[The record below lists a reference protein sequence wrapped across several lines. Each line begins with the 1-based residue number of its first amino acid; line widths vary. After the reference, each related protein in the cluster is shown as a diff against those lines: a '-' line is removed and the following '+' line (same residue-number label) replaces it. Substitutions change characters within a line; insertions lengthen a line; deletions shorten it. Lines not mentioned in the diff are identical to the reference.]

1 MIEILA
7 PAGDE
12 NSFNVALNSGA
23 DAIYLGLGK
32 FNARQKA
39 NNFNKEN
46 LTKCVR
52 RAHLFNVKV
61 YLTVNTLINNDE
73 ILPFI
78 SLIKDAISAKV
89 DAFIVQDLG
98 ASYLLKK
105 YFKNIVLHASTQMG
119 VHNLSGALVL
129 EKLGFKRVV
138 LSRETSLQ
146 DIIDIK
152 KNTNL
157 EIEYFVQGALCV
169 AFSGNCYISSL
180 LNNKSGNR
188 GECLQ
193 LCRLKYSS
201 FEKDKFLN
209 EGYLLSTTD
218 LCLLSRLKELIDAG
232 VTSFKIEGRLKR
244 ESYIAQTVKSY
255 KNAILNLDKIDI
267 NEEENKLKKIFNR
280 GNFNRGYYLENKKL
294 NFINYNFPNH
304 RGEKIGIVINVSNFK
319 NIYKIELNIN
329 KKIDSGCGIKFVY
342 DGEELS
348 IGVGNIQMLKNGNY
362 LIYSS
367 CKPKINSEVY
377 LTLDKNY
384 EDNLI
389 KNKRK
394 LEINIKFTS
403 HIGQKPI
410 LVVNYNNIEIK
421 EEADIIIEK
430 AKNFS
435 CSIESVINS
444 LNKLNDTVF
453 VAKNFDI
460 DIEDVFLPVSVLNNL
475 RRSAISKLEE
485 KILLNNIVNV
495 EFDEN
500 IDNLVKN
507 ELNNININK
516 FNCDYKIVDENILL
530 NQYDKNIIFAPTIYN
545 NNIFSNFFNEVKNK
559 NLTNLYLYIPPI
571 LKFNE
576 INLINNLLSSYN
588 FKGVY
593 INNISGLNFA
603 NNKEIIASYMLNI
616 TNLFALKNLLN
627 LGVKFICN
635 SIEYFASKISNC
647 SVIGNIALMNYCHCP
662 YQVNYN
668 STCNSCSFNNKLKYK
683 LNKNVFDIRRTK
695 IVCCYFEMLYNINK
709 KDIFNIYDL
718 RNL

>member
-12 NSFNVALNSGA
+12 NAFYVALNNGA
-23 DAIYLGLGK
+23 DAIYLGLGS
-32 FNARQKA
+32 FNARKKA
-39 NNFNKEN
+39 NNFNKES

-98 ASYLLKK
+98 VSYLLKK

-119 VHNLSGALVL
+119 VHNLSSALVL

-138 LSRETSLQ
+138 LSREASLQ
-146 DIIDIK
+146 DIIEIK

-169 AFSGNCYISSL
+169 SFSGNCYISSL

-193 LCRLKYSS
+193 LCRLQYSS
-201 FEKDKFLN
+201 FEKDNFLK
-209 EGYLLSTTD
+209 EGYLLSPTD
-218 LCLLSRLKELIDAG
+218 LCLLSKVKELIDAG

-244 ESYIAQTVKSY
+244 ESYVAQTVKTY

-280 GNFNRGYYLENKKL
+280 GNFNRGYYLKNEKL
-294 NFINYNFPNH
+294 DFINYVFPNH
-304 RGEKIGIVINVSNFK
+304 RGEKIGIVSNVSNFK

-329 KKIDSGCGIKFVY
+329 KKIDSGYGIKFVY

-348 IGVGNIQMLKNGNY
+348 AGVGNFQKLANGNY

-377 LTLDKNY
+377 LTLDKNF

-389 KNKRK
+389 KNERK
-394 LEINIKFTS
+394 LEINVKFS
-403 HIGQKPI
+403 SYIGKKPI
-410 LVVNYNNIEIK
+410 LIINYNNIEIK
-421 EEADIIIEK
+421 EEADVIIEK
-430 AKNFS
+430 AKNTS
-435 CSIESVINS
+435 ATKENIINS

-485 KILLNNIVNV
+485 KILSNNTSNV

-500 IDNLVKN
+500 IENLIKE
-507 ELNNININK
+507 ELDNININN
-516 FNCDYKIVDENILL
+516 FNCDFKIIDENIVLKE
-530 NQYDKNIIFAPTIYN
+530 NDKNIIFAPTIYN
-545 NNIFSNFFNEVKNK
+545 KYIFSKFFNEVRNK
-559 NLTNLYLYIPPI
+559 NLINLYLYIPPI

-576 INLINNLLSSYN
+576 INLINNLLISYD
-588 FKGVY
+588 FKGIY
-593 INNISGLNFA
+593 INNIGGLYFA
-603 NNKEIIASYMLNI
+603 KNKEIIASYMLNI
-616 TNLFALKNLLN
+616 TNFFALKCLLN
-627 LGVKFICN
+627 LGVKFVCN
-635 SIEYFASKISNC
+635 SIEYFATKVSNC
-647 SVIGNIALMNYCHCP
+647 SVVGNIALMNYCHCP

-668 STCNSCSFNNKLKYK
+668 TTCNSCSFNDNLNYK
-683 LNKNVFDIRRTK
+683 LNKNVFNIRRTK
-695 IVCCYFEMLYNINK
+695 IINCYFEMLYKIDK
-709 KDIFNIYDL
+709 SDAFNIYDL
-718 RNL
+718 RSL